1 MIRTLAV
8 HGYRSLRDLVLPLGP
23 LTVVTGAN
31 GSGKSSLYQAFR
43 LLAGTV
49 TGDLIGSLAVAG
61 GLDSVLWAGPETIS
75 PAMRRGEVAVTGTTR
90 RQPISLQ
97 LGFSGEDLGY
107 LIDIGLPSPQQTT
120 MFSRD
125 PQVKRELI
133 WAGPVLRP
141 GSLLLQRRNGAL
153 RLRGEDDRF
162 TELGTGLSP
171 RDSVL
176 GRGGDLAICPELA
189 AVRANVVSW
198 RFHDQIRTDPQ
209 APARRPQI
217 GTWSPV
223 LDHGGDNLAPALQ
236 TIRESAYATTL
247 DSVLDRAFPGSRLQV
262 TETDGWFGLTLLQP
276 GLLRPL
282 GAGELSDGTLRFLA
296 LAAALLSPQPPALLV
311 LNEPETSL
319 HPDMLPAVA
328 ELISQAVSRI
338 QMVVVTHS
346 TELATRLADRE
357 GTLWHELAKESGQT
371 VVIDQGLLS
380 RPTWQWGRR

>member
-1 MIRTLAV
+1 M
-8 HGYRSLRDLVLPLGP
+8 
-23 LTVVTGAN
+23 
-31 GSGKSSLYQAFR
+31 
-43 LLAGTV
+43 
-49 TGDLIGSLAVAG
+49 
-61 GLDSVLWAGPETIS
+61 
-75 PAMRRGEVAVTGTTR
+75 
-90 RQPISLQ
+90 
-97 LGFSGEDLGY
+97 
-107 LIDIGLPSPQQTT
+107 
-120 MFSRD
+120 
-125 PQVKRELI
+125 
-133 WAGPVLRP
+133 
-141 GSLLLQRRNGAL
+141 
-153 RLRGEDDRF
+153 
-162 TELGTGLSP
+162 
-171 RDSVL
+171 
-176 GRGGDLAICPELA
+176 
-189 AVRANVVSW
+189 
-198 RFHDQIRTDPQ
+198 
-209 APARRPQI
+209 
-217 GTWSPV
+217 
-223 LDHGGDNLAPALQ
+223 
-236 TIRESAYATTL
+236 
-247 DSVLDRAFPGSRLQV
+247 